1 MKRLYKLIIV
11 LIIPLL
17 VAVGVGFYSYHRY
30 QNYFY
35 TYYLDNAK
43 YKDTEDLLNRYMLF
57 NDTYFQEYIKQDVKS
72 EDNKDLFTLA
82 VYREFDEIENEDE
95 ETETTMKY
103 SFYIYNV
110 DYENVYRTIP
120 GYQDEKEHK
129 FNSYL
134 ATFKLTI
141 TDAADEENI
150 IEVTFSTNTSYAF
163 KDYNFKGVGD
173 TQKWQDATKITTAY
187 VKWAEVDC
195 SAQEITENV
204 KLTITA
210 IDSQYPSDEH
220 GNNFEAYTTDLTDF
234 FTTTKKLDTDAKKY
248 DNKEL
253 VSAYNGN
260 VKKAGYTKYV
270 IAKWMWWECLIG
282 FALTLVITGSIF
294 IVWTGEE
301 EKEKK
306 LQEKLNEK
314 KNQSK

>member
-1 MKRLYKLIIV
+1 MKRLYKLIII
-11 LIIPLL
+11 LLIPLL
-17 VAVGVGFYSYHRY
+17 VAVGVGIYSYHRY

-57 NDTYFQEYIKQDVKS
+57 NDTYFQEYIKQDVKN
-72 EDNKDLFTLA
+72 EDNKNLFTLA

-95 ETETTMKY
+95 EKETTMKY

-120 GYQDEKEHK
+120 GYSDEKEHK
-129 FNSYL
+129 FNAYL
-134 ATFKLTI
+134 ATFKLKLV
-141 TDAADEENI
+141 DKADEENV
-150 IEVTFSTNTSYAF
+150 IELTFSTNTAYTF

-173 TQKWQDATKITTAY
+173 TQKWQDGTKITTAY
-187 VKWAEVDC
+187 VKWAEIDC
-195 SAQEITENV
+195 AEQDITENV
-204 KLTITA
+204 TLTITA
-210 IDSQYPSDEH
+210 IDSQYPSEDD
-220 GNNFEAYTTDLTDF
+220 GNNFEAYTAELTDF
-234 FTTTKKLDTDAKKY
+234 FTTTKKLDTESSKY
-248 DNKEL
+248 DGKEL
-253 VSAYNGN
+253 VKAYNGD

-294 IVWTGEE
+294 IVWTSEE

-314 KNQSK
+314 KNLNK

>member
-1 MKRLYKLIIV
+1 MKNLYKLIIV
-11 LIIPLL
+11 LLIPLL
-17 VAVGVGFYSYHRY
+17 VAVGVGIYSYHRY

-57 NDTYFQEYIKQDVKS
+57 NDTYFQEYIKQDVKN
-72 EDNKDLFTLA
+72 EEGKNLFTLA

-120 GYQDEKEHK
+120 GYSDEKEHK
-129 FNSYL
+129 FNAYL
-134 ATFKLTI
+134 ATFKLEI
-141 TDAADEENI
+141 KDEADEENI
-150 IEVTFSTNTSYAF
+150 IEKTFSTNTAYIF

-173 TQKWQDATKITTAY
+173 TQKWQDGTKITTAY
-187 VKWAEVDC
+187 VKWVELD
-195 SAQEITENV
+195 STEQEITENV
-204 KLTITA
+204 TLTITA
-210 IDSQYPSDEH
+210 VDSQYPSDED
-220 GNNFEAYTTDLTDF
+220 GNNFEAYTTSLTDF
-234 FTTTKKLDTDAKKY
+234 YTSTKKLDKDTKKY
-248 DNKEL
+248 DDKDL
-253 VSAYNGN
+253 VEAYNGN

-282 FALTLVITGSIF
+282 FALTLVITGSIYF
-294 IVWTGEE
+294 IWVGEE

-314 KNQSK
+314 KNQNK